1 MSNSTRGGPGRT
13 CRLQPGTRYAAT
25 RIVPSLLLCVLSIL
39 FCSCN
44 NFWVDPKLTSVS
56 IMPASPSIA
65 VGKTVQLT
73 AVGGYD
79 DGTSN
84 KLTSNVTWSSS
95 DSRVATISASGFLE
109 GVSAGTATITASQL
123 DKSGTTSVMIT
134 LSNMESIVVA
144 PSSASIRAGATQPF
158 TATAILNDGTSVD
171 ATNAVT
177 WNSSDQNVAKIAS
190 TGLAIGNTVS
200 GTETTIITATSG
212 SIVSNQAVLTV
223 SP

>member
-1 MSNSTRGGPGRT
+1 MSNSMRGGPGRNS
-13 CRLQPGTRYAAT
+13 RPQPCTGCASS
-25 RIVPSLLLCVLSIL
+25 RILPSLLLCVLTIIL
-39 FCSCN
+39 CSCN
-44 NFWVDPKLTSVS
+44 NFWVDPKLTSVAVT
-56 IMPASPSIA
+56 PASPSVA

-84 KLTSNVTWSSS
+84 KLTSSVTWSSS
-95 DSRVATISASGFLE
+95 DSGVASVSTSGLLE

-123 DKSGTTSVMIT
+123 DKSGTTAAIIT
-134 LSNMESIVVA
+134 LSNVESIVIA

-190 TGLAIGNTVS
+190 TGLAIGNSVS
-200 GTETTIITATSG
+200 STQTTTITATSG